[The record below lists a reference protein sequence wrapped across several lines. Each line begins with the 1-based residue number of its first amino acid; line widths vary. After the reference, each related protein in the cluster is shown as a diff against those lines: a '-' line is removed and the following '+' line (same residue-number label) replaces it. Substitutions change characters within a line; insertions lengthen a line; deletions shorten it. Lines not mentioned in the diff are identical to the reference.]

1 MLCTEGHNNSDNSQF
16 CSSCGIDTFQPGTNN
31 GLLTTNIGYNGFAIA
46 SMVLGIIGLYV
57 ITSILAIIFGFVA
70 RKQIETTRQR
80 GQGMATAG
88 IVLGIIWLAFLVVA
102 LIVGAAHN

>member
-1 MLCTEGHNNSDNSQF
+1 MLCTEGHNNTDNAQF

-46 SMVLGIIGLYV
+46 SMVLGIIWVYWIG
-57 ITSILAIIFGFVA
+57 SILAIIFGFVA
-70 RKQIETTRQR
+70 RKQIKTTRQR

-88 IVLGIIWLAFLVVA
+88 VVLGIIWLAILVVV
-102 LIVGAAHN
+102 LIVAAAHN